1 MHSGEAKI
9 ATLVGEHLKKKKK
22 KRVRIGAGSRKGK
35 GEEEEGALLPD
46 LFSRSFFYY
55 YYLGL
60 AEFYPT
66 FI

>member
-35 GEEEEGALLPD
+35 GEEEAAAPSSQIYFLGV
-46 LFSRSFFYY
+46 FF
-55 YYLGL
+55 
-60 AEFYPT
+60 
-66 FI
+66 IIII

>member
-35 GEEEEGALLPD
+35 GEEEGAAPSSQIYFLGV
-46 LFSRSFFYY
+46 FF
-55 YYLGL
+55 
-60 AEFYPT
+60 
-66 FI
+66 IIII